1 MDCRVHGG
9 CKESDMTD
17 RLSLS
22 RCPLVSA
29 VQEDQP
35 TPEQFLVSRGSQG
48 QKKKSGPCKF
58 LLSSEFNELE
68 VLNECSCPVILS
80 HHFLFFTAN
89 ILEKKHFRKN
99 SYLLNYTFHRM
110 EEAEER
116 TAKHNGIKT
125 YYQKIFIKNDE
136 LR

>member
-9 CKESDMTD
+9 CKESDTTE

-68 VLNECSCPVILS
+68 ALNECSCPAILS

-89 ILEKKHFRKN
+89 ILEKN
-99 SYLLNYTFHRM
+99 IL
-110 EEAEER
+110 
-116 TAKHNGIKT
+116 GKT
-125 YYQKIFIKNDE
+125 VIS
-136 LR
+136 